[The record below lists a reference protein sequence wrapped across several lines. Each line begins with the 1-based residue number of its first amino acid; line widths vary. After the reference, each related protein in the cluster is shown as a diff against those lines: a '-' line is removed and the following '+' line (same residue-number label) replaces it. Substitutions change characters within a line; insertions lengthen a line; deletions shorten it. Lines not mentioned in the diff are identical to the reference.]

1 LSEKMKKFRHS
12 ARNDLMNS
20 GGRTVRSFLRL
31 YRSLDRR
38 KIRDE
43 TGLLPLEGTR
53 LVREAYLSGASLEA
67 VILSDSFLPQEAPF
81 LAELPPKVP
90 LWRVEEDI
98 FLKAAKTETPQGILA
113 VARRPSYTLADVFA
127 DEPALVLVV
136 DRVQDPGNLG
146 TMLRSA
152 AAAGAGGAVL
162 LPGTADAGNPKAG
175 RAAMGAI
182 FRLPVVEASLPELL
196 PELRRRDVQLV
207 AATAN
212 AKDSYHLLDWSKP
225 SAIAIGNEGDGL
237 STEVLAAA
245 NRQVAI
251 PLAAG
256 IESLNAA
263 VAMSVIFFEAA
274 RQRSY

>member
-1 LSEKMKKFRHS
+1 
-12 ARNDLMNS
+12 MNS
-20 GGRTVRSFLRL
+20 GSRTVRSFLSL

-38 KIRDE
+38 KVREE
-43 TGLLPLEGTR
+43 TGLLPLEGIR
-53 LVREAYLSGASLEA
+53 LVREAYFCGACLEA
-67 VILSDSFLPQEAPF
+67 VILSDSFSPQEAPF

-90 LWRVEEDI
+90 LWRIEEDI
-98 FLKAAKTETPQGILA
+98 FLRTAKTETPQGILA
-113 VARRPSYTLADVFA
+113 AARRPSYTLADVFTS
-127 DEPALVLVV
+127 EPALVLVV

-196 PELRRRDVQLV
+196 PELRRREVQLV
-207 AATAN
+207 AAAAS
-212 AKDSYHLLDWSKP
+212 AKVSCHSFDWRRP
-225 SAIAIGNEGDGL
+225 SAIAIGNEGAGL
-237 STEVLAAA
+237 SAEVLAAA

-256 IESLNAA
+256 VESLNAA

-274 RQRSY
+274 RQRSC